1 MASII
6 EQPLEPRLQQTFME
20 ETKPLTKM
28 SLLKSLL
35 SPSTFPHLLML
46 AVVSIIFFVLARM
59 DAETWSTYGFV
70 AFSVAYLC
78 LAPLSKNERLG
89 TLLRYNKDSDSTLV
103 QSLPARL
110 KILVLPLILGFIF
123 AFIFH
128 LIFSENGMLSQV
140 GSFLPA
146 ALGSLFIIWA
156 IAQGRFF
163 GLATMNAINVPEEGE
178 SSLDGYSHLPSLVMT
193 STLVVVLTFAVT
205 EGFRFFLTDSSFS
218 LWPYLFSFA
227 VYGLCI
233 YITWGQRKQASMNSA
248 THVVARKWF
257 WATQLFITWHVLSI
271 FRSVDTASTDTLI
284 FIEELF
290 LMIVT
295 VFLAIWA
302 LTSKGEGSESTLFT
316 RENALFWG
324 IAFGYA
330 YAGSVAMITSVMD
343 DVRTVLIGGHILVV
357 STVMWSQRTMLESKT
372 QRINSDLGIIE
383 SIEDLKIYDE
393 PQPEPVDEKEIE
405 TPEPETIEQET
416 PLSEESIGDPIDWNQ
431 KPEALGDSTEWDDEI
446 ELLD

>member
-1 MASII
+1 MASNF
-6 EQPLEPRLQQTFME
+6 EQPLEPKPRQTIME

-46 AVVSIIFFVLARM
+46 ALFSVAFFVLARM
-59 DAETWSTYGFV
+59 DAEVWSAYGFV
-70 AFSVAYLC
+70 AFSLAYLC

-89 TLLRYNKDSDSTLV
+89 NILRYSNDSESSLK

-110 KILVLPLILGFIF
+110 KILALPLVLGLAFILGISLILGEDGI
-123 AFIFH
+123 
-128 LIFSENGMLSQV
+128 LSQV

-146 ALGSLFIIWA
+146 TLGGLFVLWA

-163 GLATMNAINVPEEGE
+163 GLATMNAIRVPEEGE
-178 SSLDGYSHLPSLVMT
+178 SSLDGFSHFPSLVMT
-193 STLVVVLTFAVT
+193 STLVIVMTFAVT
-205 EGFRFFLTDSSFS
+205 EGLRFFLSSSSFS

-227 VYGLCI
+227 VYGLCV
-233 YITWGQRKQASMNSA
+233 YASWGQRKQAAMHTT
-248 THVVARKWF
+248 THTVARKWF

-271 FRSVDTASTDTLI
+271 FRSIDTASTDTLI

-324 IAFGYA
+324 VAFGYA

-357 STVMWSQRTMLESKT
+357 ATVMWSQRSMLEAKT
-372 QRINSDLGIIE
+372 IRINSDRGIVQSVEELPIF
-383 SIEDLKIYDE
+383 DE
-393 PQPEPVDEKEIE
+393 PQTEKPIEEEGVVQPVEAPE
-405 TPEPETIEQET
+405 EPSTQEA
-416 PLSEESIGDPIDWNQ
+416 SIGDPVDWNQ
-431 KPEALGDSTEWDDEI
+431 TPETLGDETHWDDEI

>member
-1 MASII
+1 
-6 EQPLEPRLQQTFME
+6 ME
-20 ETKPLTKM
+20 ENNPLTKM

-46 AVVSIIFFVLARM
+46 AIVSITFFVLARM
-59 DAETWSTYGFV
+59 DAEVWAAYGFV

-89 TLLRYNKDSDSTLV
+89 TILRYSKDPDSTLA
-103 QSLPARL
+103 QSFPARL
-110 KILVLPLILGFIF
+110 KILTLPLILGLILMFF
-123 AFIFH
+123 AY
-128 LIFSENGMLSQV
+128 LIFGENGMLSQV

-146 ALGSLFIIWA
+146 ILGSLFIIWA

-178 SSLDGYSHLPSLVMT
+178 NSLDGYSHLPSLVMT
-193 STLVVVLTFAVT
+193 STLVVVLTFVVT
-205 EGFRFFLTDSSFS
+205 EGLRFVLGNSSFS

-248 THVVARKWF
+248 THTVARKWF

-271 FRSVDTASTDTLI
+271 FRSIDTASTDTLI

-302 LTSKGEGSESTLFT
+302 LTSKGEGSESALFT

-324 IAFGYA
+324 VSFGYA

-343 DVRTVLIGGHILVV
+343 DVRTVLIGGHVLVV
-357 STVMWSQRTMLESKT
+357 ATVMWSQRTMLESKT
-372 QRINSDLGIIE
+372 QRINSDRGIIE
-383 SIEDLKIYDE
+383 SVEDLKIYDE
-393 PQPEPVDEKEIE
+393 PQTEPVAEKEIE
-405 TPEPETIEQET
+405 TPEPETIEQDISADED
-416 PLSEESIGDPIDWNQ
+416 SIGDPVDWNQ

-446 ELLD
+446 ELLEPLLGRAKLEHQE